1 MIIPVEY
8 FLLLGLARRGQQ
20 ASNEPM
26 STAST
31 TTTTTTVIIGGGGVQ
46 LYKLP
51 GLHTLRNFDQNHRPI
66 CLQTKGV

>member
-8 FLLLGLARRGQQ
+8 FLLHGLARRGQQ

-26 STAST
+26 STA
-31 TTTTTTVIIGGGGVQ
+31 TTTTTVIIGGGVE

-51 GLHTLRNFDQNHRPI
+51 GLHTLRNFDQNRRPI

>member
-8 FLLLGLARRGQQ
+8 FLLHGLARRGQQ

-26 STAST
+26 STA
-31 TTTTTTVIIGGGGVQ
+31 TTTTTTVIIGGGGGVE

-51 GLHTLRNFDQNHRPI
+51 GLHTLRNFDQNRRPI